1 MLILCI
7 KKSGKLQVGKQ
18 YTVSEQVGEILIKKG
33 LCEEIP
39 MDEISPM
46 PGKIVARTSGK
57 IVAQP
62 EPTKEDRAAELL
74 KLISQAKDKTE
85 KRQLY
90 KELNAL
96 RNV

>member
-18 YTVSEQVGEILIKKG
+18 YTVSEDVGDILIKKG

-39 MDEISPM
+39 TDEIKPV

-57 IVAQP
+57 IVAQT
-62 EPTKEDRAAELL
+62 EPTNNDRILELQ

-96 RNV
+96 KNV

>member
-7 KKSGKLQVGKQ
+7 KKSGKLQVGKP
-18 YTVSEQVGEILIKKG
+18 YTVSKQVGEILIKKG
-33 LCEEIP
+33 LCEEIHT
-39 MDEISPM
+39 DEVKPM
-46 PGKIVARTSGK
+46 PGKIVARTSGN
-57 IVAQP
+57 IVSQP
-62 EPTKEDRAAELL
+62 EPTKSDRVAELQQ
-74 KLISQAKDKTE
+74 LISQAKDKTE